1 MSYIKNNLKG
11 ISKPALKKMLRYEWP
26 GNVNE
31 LKNAV
36 KSAVALCRGASI
48 LIEDLP
54 SNVLGTKITKK
65 KGDDQISDLKEWI
78 RSELLELKIIINRI
92 IMVILSQ
99 KLKE

>member
-1 MSYIKNNLKG
+1 
-11 ISKPALKKMLRYEWP
+11 MLRYEWP

-36 KSAVALCRGASI
+36 KSAVALCRGTSI

-65 KGDDQISDLKEWI
+65 K
-78 RSELLELKIIINRI
+78 R
-92 IMVILSQ
+92 
-99 KLKE
+99 